1 MENLMEIEFCLGLI
15 RWFCLDKPIS
25 LRNIQ
30 HISVQIFQI
39 DALCLHW
46 NIYTI
51 YIKMLERNKWTR
63 KWSKTETITNFFFV
77 HSLECIN
84 SRKLKIYFQEKWFC
98 SIRSCVAAAKCEFI
112 DILSFLFGIFFC
124 WTITIHCQKLRKY
137 GESFFI
143 TIEARNWNDSK
154 NRHSMHNKN
163 RTHSCFSVLYYF
175 YVVSCGN
182 ANKIRFANDKC
193 FWNFGSV

>member
-1 MENLMEIEFCLGLI
+1 MKETNEQENGV
-15 RWFCLDKPIS
+15 KPKQSPI
-25 LRNIQ
+25 
-30 HISVQIFQI
+30 
-39 DALCLHW
+39 
-46 NIYTI
+46 
-51 YIKMLERNKWTR
+51 
-63 KWSKTETITNFFFV
+63 FFFV

-84 SRKLKIYFQEKWFC
+84 SRKLNIYFQEKWFC

-182 ANKIRFANDKC
+182 ANKIRYAFEISDQINLWLENIFCK
-193 FWNFGSV
+193 